1 MAKKKADDFDLLA
14 GMIYKYMKKRGWN
27 IIVLSE
33 PSVTQDV
40 GARDFNFNLTFR
52 FTGKQI
58 VEIAKKI
65 K

>member
-1 MAKKKADDFDLLA
+1 MAKKKASDFDKLA
-14 GMIYKYMKKRGWN
+14 NQIYKYMRKRGWN
-27 IIVLSE
+27 MLVISE

-40 GARDFNFNLTFR
+40 GERDFNFNLTFK

-58 VEIAKKI
+58 VETAKKT

>member
-14 GMIYKYMKKRGWN
+14 DRICKYMKKRGWSM
-27 IIVLSE
+27 IVISE
-33 PSVTQDV
+33 PCVTQDV
-40 GARDFNFNLTFR
+40 GERDFNFNLTFK

-58 VEIAKKI
+58 VETAKKT